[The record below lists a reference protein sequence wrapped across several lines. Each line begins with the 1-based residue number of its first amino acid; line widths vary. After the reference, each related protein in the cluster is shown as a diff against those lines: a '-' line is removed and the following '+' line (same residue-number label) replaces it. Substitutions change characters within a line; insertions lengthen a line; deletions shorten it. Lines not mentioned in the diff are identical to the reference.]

1 MTYRFKVEYRIND
14 LIVYKGSLLIQNFNQ
29 IPLENLEA
37 RVGHNYLFGLLFSL
51 GGSLSLVVS
60 GDSGENSDLS
70 GFTGSDSDDSS
81 VDSAGDAVLELDV
94 DLGDSEVIESG
105 VFLKI
110 SLGRAIDHISDGVSF
125 NGFILGGQTT
135 AVGANDGLNVTST
148 LLGSSVISSLG
159 WHLLL
164 RFNS

>member
-1 MTYRFKVEYRIND
+1 M
-14 LIVYKGSLLIQNFNQ
+14 
-29 IPLENLEA
+29 NLEA
-37 RVGHNYLFGLLFSL
+37 RVGHNYLFLLFSL
-51 GGSLSLVVS
+51 GGNLTLGIS

-94 DLGDSEVIESG
+94 DLGDGEVIEGG

-110 SLGRAIDHISDGVSF
+110 SLGRAVDHISDGVSL
-125 NGFILGGQTT
+125 NGFIFRGQST
-135 AVGANDGLNVTST
+135 AVSADDGLNVAST